1 MPRRAAVP
9 TIVVLLV
16 LAACRGVGAGSPS
29 AQASASSTAVVG
41 VAESADVGEH
51 LVDAEGRTLYI
62 FLNDSP
68 GTSACSDDCAASWP
82 PASVDEG
89 QDPAGGDGVTGEIST
104 LERDDGTLQLTIE
117 GWPLYLYAAD
127 TAPGDTTGEGVGGV
141 WFVARPDGSLP
152 DGAGDASA
160 EPSADGSM
168 GDENPD
174 DYY

>member
-1 MPRRAAVP
+1 
-9 TIVVLLV
+9 
-16 LAACRGVGAGSPS
+16 
-29 AQASASSTAVVG
+29 
-41 VAESADVGEH
+41 
-51 LVDAEGRTLYI
+51 
-62 FLNDSP
+62 
-68 GTSACSDDCAASWP
+68 
-82 PASVDEG
+82 VDEG

-127 TAPGDTTGEGVGGV
+127 AEAGDTTGEGVGGV

-152 DGAGDASA
+152 DGASDASA

>member
-1 MPRRAAVP
+1 MSRRATVP

-16 LAACRGVGAGSPS
+16 LAACRGAGAGSPS
-29 AQASASSTAVVG
+29 AEASAGSAYIVN

-51 LVDAEGRTLYI
+51 LVDMQGRTLYV

-68 GTSACSDDCAASWP
+68 GTSACTDDCATNWP
-82 PASVDEG
+82 PATVEEG
-89 QDPAGGDGVTGEIST
+89 QDPTAGDGVTGEISS

-127 TAPGDTTGEGVGGV
+127 AEPGDTTGEGVGGV

-160 EPSADGSM
+160 EPSAEGSM